1 MSTTGA
7 IGQASSGVTSVTSSP
22 FGQYFPLGTYY
33 HHDSSVFT
41 SPLQKLEYDV
51 IVVTGATGNI
61 GRPLV
66 RTLAAAGEEVTAV
79 SRKAADLPTGVRH
92 QAVDLSDLD
101 LTGAEALFLLLP
113 GGWFDAEGVIAKA
126 QAAGVRRIVLVSSQG
141 VGTGRH
147 PAGIED
153 AVKASGLEWSILRPA
168 GFQSNTLGWSQS
180 VREHRLVEA
189 PYGEIALPQIHPADI
204 ADVAAAALLD
214 PSYAG
219 TTLELTG
226 PEAVSPRQQAALIA
240 EALGEPVRFEELTRE
255 SARERFLR
263 FLPEQV
269 ADSTLDILG
278 QPTDAER
285 AVSGDVERVLGKP
298 ARSYADWLTEHV
310 AAFR

>member
-1 MSTTGA
+1 M
-7 IGQASSGVTSVTSSP
+7 
-22 FGQYFPLGTYY
+22 
-33 HHDSSVFT
+33 
-41 SPLQKLEYDV
+41 

-66 RTLAAAGEEVTAV
+66 RTLAAAGQEVTAV
-79 SRKAADLPTGVRH
+79 SRKAADLPAGVRH

-147 PAGIED
+147 PSGIED
-153 AVKASGLEWSILRPA
+153 SVKASGLEWSILRPS

-204 ADVAAAALLD
+204 AEVAAAALLD

-226 PEAVSPRQQAALIA
+226 PEAVSPRQQTALIA
-240 EALGEPVRFEELTRE
+240 EALDESVRFVELTRE
-255 SARERFLR
+255 QARERFLR

-298 ARSYADWLTEHV
+298 ARGYTDWLTEYV

>member
-1 MSTTGA
+1 M
-7 IGQASSGVTSVTSSP
+7 
-22 FGQYFPLGTYY
+22 
-33 HHDSSVFT
+33 
-41 SPLQKLEYDV
+41 

-66 RTLAAAGEEVTAV
+66 RALAAAGEEVTAV
-79 SRKAADLPTGVRH
+79 SRKAADLPAGVKH
-92 QAVDLSDLD
+92 QAVDLTELD
-101 LTGAEALFLLLP
+101 LTGADALFLLLP
-113 GGWFDAEGVIAKA
+113 GGRSDAEGIIAKA
-126 QAAGVRRIVLVSSQG
+126 QVAGVRRIVLVSSQG

-147 PAGIED
+147 PAAIED

-204 ADVAAAALLD
+204 AEVAAVALRE

-219 TTLELTG
+219 TTWELTG
-226 PEAVSPRQQAALIA
+226 PKAISPREQTELIA
-240 EALGEPVRFEELTRE
+240 AALGEPVRFVELTRE
-255 SARERFLR
+255 NARERFLR

-285 AVSGDVERVLGKP
+285 AVSGDVERVLGRP
-298 ARSYADWLTEHV
+298 ARGYADWLTEYV